1 MKLWGIYPKNFAK
14 HLHSSE
20 NRDINEFALVA
31 QLVERGPEEPRVG
44 GSIPSQGTT
53 DLAKRINSQLVI
65 GGSWEDHLASIKQN
79 FARLL
84 AVSNREW

>member
-1 MKLWGIYPKNFAK
+1 
-14 HLHSSE
+14 
-20 NRDINEFALVA
+20 
-31 QLVERGPEEPRVG
+31 
-44 GSIPSQGTT
+44 
-53 DLAKRINSQLVI
+53 LAKRINSQLVI